1 MLFSP
6 KIVLVSLLK
15 KEKQRN
21 NLSFVVKNW
30 ELLHLRK
37 ILSTNVL
44 MCTPFRWTAS
54 FVVHFIFLSDK
65 IILNLEVKK
74 IQMNNVIL
82 LFELKSE
89 NEGQCAFSFQ
99 LIWVSKLKLKARLS
113 LISTFVSV
121 DLKKFKEIQRNLFY
135 AYLWFMMLWNWFSS
149 LLSFS
154 SSNFW
159 NFRIVN
165 PYFWVWKSL
174 NTTYRAGGH
183 NFSEIFIYKSEI
195 GITFD
200 ISTSIRLITTNHGKQ
215 VV

>member
-1 MLFSP
+1 MRVATSEKDFKHKCAYVHPPSLDSFFRSALYILIWQNHLEPGSKKNSNEQCHFTFRIKIRKWRPVCFQFSVDLSI
-6 KIVLVSLLK
+6 KI
-15 KEKQRN
+15 E
-21 NLSFVVKNW
+21 
-30 ELLHLRK
+30 
-37 ILSTNVL
+37 T
-44 MCTPFRWTAS
+44 
-54 FVVHFIFLSDK
+54 FI
-65 IILNLEVKK
+65 NLE
-74 IQMNNVIL
+74 
-82 LFELKSE
+82 
-89 NEGQCAFSFQ
+89 
-99 LIWVSKLKLKARLS
+99 ARLS
-113 LISTFVSV
+113 STFVSV
-121 DLKKFKEIQRNLFY
+121 DLKKFKEIQCNLFY
-135 AYLWFMMLWNWFSS
+135 AYLWFMMLWNWFPS

-183 NFSEIFIYKSEI
+183 NFSEIFIYKNEI